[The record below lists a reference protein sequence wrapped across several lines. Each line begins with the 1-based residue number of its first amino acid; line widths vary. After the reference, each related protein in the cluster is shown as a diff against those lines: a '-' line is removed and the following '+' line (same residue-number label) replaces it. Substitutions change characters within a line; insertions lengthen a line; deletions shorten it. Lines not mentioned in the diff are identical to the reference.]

1 MRTCVPASKHSLV
14 ALPCLGFLAYAT
26 TLWADEPPYRLPG
39 SPPPVTRAAPSA
51 APATMSAMS
60 PNSATGLQAVAP
72 PPADAAYKQEPVD
85 DRWSL
90 PQAFGFVTPR
100 WYDPYHQNPLK
111 GDIPVRGDWFL
122 DLDAASDS
130 VYESRYLPTPVAPQ
144 SPGHTG
150 ALDVIGD
157 GSQHFFNQNL
167 LLGVDYHEGDTTFR
181 PPDYDFR
188 VAAVLNYNHTET
200 GENRVLKVD
209 PRTGTTRNDNFLGLQ
224 EAFFEKHLRDVSPNY
239 DFDALRAGLQPFT
252 SDFRGFLF
260 IDNEP
265 GVRLFGT
272 RASNSL
278 QYNLTWFRLL
288 EKDTN
293 SGLNAVG
300 QSPRRDEVYAVN
312 VYWQDV
318 PAPGYTSQFVYLFN
332 RDREGDQGFYYDRN
346 GFLVRPASI
355 GQELPRNYFVNYFG
369 YNGDG
374 HFGRLNLTDSL
385 YVAYGQQSN
394 SLFTAGTSRIRA
406 GFLAAELSWDFD
418 WTRIRASLLYATG
431 DRDPYDHKDTGFDAV
446 VQAPL
451 FAGADTSF
459 WVRQAVP
466 LIGGGDV
473 TLTTRDGILNDLR
486 SSSGQGQSNFTNPGT
501 RLIGLGSDSDLTP
514 EWRLSSNFNQLW
526 FDNTAVLEALRAQGG
541 IPKSIGLDASLAAIY
556 RPLFNQ
562 NIIVRLSGAVLFPG
576 PGYEALYGD
585 RRGYSMLFD
594 LILTY

>member
-1 MRTCVPASKHSLV
+1 MRASKFSIVAFSCLWLLV
-14 ALPCLGFLAYAT
+14 HAAI
-26 TLWADEPPYRLPG
+26 LWADEPPYRLPG
-39 SPPPVTRAAPSA
+39 APPPVTRAAPSA
-51 APATMSAMS
+51 TPAAASAVN
-60 PNSATGLQAVAP
+60 PNSATALHAVAP
-72 PPADAAYKQEPVD
+72 PPADAAYKQEPVN

-122 DLDAASDS
+122 DLDVASDS

-144 SPGHTG
+144 SPSHTG

-167 LLGVDYHEGDTTFR
+167 LLAADYHEGDTTFR

-224 EAFFEKHLRDVSPNY
+224 EAFFEKHIRNVSPNY
-239 DFDALRAGLQPFT
+239 DFDALRVGLQPFT

-260 IDNEP
+260 IDNAP
-265 GVRLFGT
+265 GLRLFGT

-278 QYNLTWFRLL
+278 QYNLAWFRLL

-300 QSPRRDEVYAVN
+300 QSPRRDEVYAIN
-312 VYWQDV
+312 IYWQDT
-318 PAPGYTSQFVYLFN
+318 PALGYTSQLVYLFN
-332 RDREGDQGFYYDRN
+332 RDREGDEGFYYDRN
-346 GFLVRPASI
+346 GFLVRPASV
-355 GQELPRNYFVNYFG
+355 GQELPRNYFVNYIG

-394 SLFTAGTSRIRA
+394 SLFTTGTSRICA
-406 GFLAAELSWDFD
+406 AFFAAELSWDFD
-418 WTRIRASLLYATG
+418 WTRIRASLLYASG

-446 VQAPL
+446 LQAPL

-459 WVRQAVP
+459 WIRQAVP
-466 LIGGGDV
+466 LIGGGNV

-486 SSSGQGQSNFTNPGT
+486 SSSDQGQSNFTNPGT
-501 RLIGLGSDSDLTP
+501 RLVGLGSDSDLTP

-541 IPKSIGLDASLAAIY
+541 IPKSIGLDASLAVIY

-594 LILTY
+594 LIFTY

>member
-1 MRTCVPASKHSLV
+1 MPTSKHSIV
-14 ALPCLGFLAYAT
+14 ALSCLGFLAYAT

-51 APATMSAMS
+51 APATTSARS

-72 PPADAAYKQEPVD
+72 PPADAAYKQEPVN

-144 SPGHTG
+144 SPSHTG

-167 LLGVDYHEGDTTFR
+167 LLGADYHEGDTTFR

-224 EAFFEKHLRDVSPNY
+224 EAFFEEHLRDVSPNY
-239 DFDALRAGLQPFT
+239 DFDALRVGLQPFT

-312 VYWQDV
+312 VYWQDA
-318 PAPGYTSQFVYLFN
+318 PTPGYTSQFVYLFN

-355 GQELPRNYFVNYFG
+355 GQELPRNYFVNYIG

-459 WVRQAVP
+459 WIRQAVP

-486 SSSGQGQSNFTNPGT
+486 SSSDQGQSNFTNPGT